1 MSESRWNHL
10 RERAPSANLPPPPP
24 SPSLNGEVAG
34 PPELE
39 VDLAPFLP
47 PLTPWLE
54 AEPAPEPAP
63 EASAAALPEDHD
75 EVEVV
80 IPAGLRKPM
89 PWLAAL
95 ASARLPYRLER
106 GAGGWKLRVPAS
118 WAARARRELE
128 AYQRLNY
135 QFPPPQPDEQAWR
148 PARAADPG
156 VSFWLAVALVL
167 FYVQTGPFA
176 DAGAVVHR
184 GAADAVAIRAGEWWR
199 GVTALTLHADLIH
212 VGANAVCL
220 AVFGRWLCQSVGLGL
235 GWAAIVLAGAFG
247 NLAAVGLSQP
257 PDGHS
262 AVGASTATFGALGV
276 LVMFACRRRF
286 SGWRELRSVWSRS
299 WGPLLA
305 GVSLLAFLGTGPG
318 TDLLG
323 HFYGFVCGLLL
334 GVLLLPALDRPLPGW
349 SQVLIGILTAG
360 TVAACWWLV
369 VQAQG

>member
-1 MSESRWNHL
+1 M
-10 RERAPSANLPPPPP
+10 
-24 SPSLNGEVAG
+24 
-34 PPELE
+34 
-39 VDLAPFLP
+39 DLAPFLP
-47 PLTPWLE
+47 PLTSWSEPE
-54 AEPAPEPAP
+54 ANVVPGLAPEPASP
-63 EASAAALPEDHD
+63 PEDPD
-75 EVEVV
+75 EIEVV

-106 GAGGWKLRVPAS
+106 GGGGWEVRVPAP
-118 WAARARRELE
+118 WAARARRELD

-135 QFPPPQPDEQAWR
+135 LFPPARPDEQAWR

-176 DAGAVVHR
+176 DAGAVAHR
-184 GAADAVAIRAGEWWR
+184 GAADADAIRAGEWWR
-199 GVTALTLHADLIH
+199 CVTALTLHADLAH

-247 NLAAVGLSQP
+247 NLAAVYLSQP
-257 PDGHS
+257 EGHS
-262 AVGASTATFGALGV
+262 AVGASTATFGALGT
-276 LVMFACRRRF
+276 LAMFACRRRF
-286 SGWRELRSVWSRS
+286 SGWRDLRSVWSRS
-299 WGPLLA
+299 WVPLLA

-349 SQVLIGILTAG
+349 IQALVGTLTAG
-360 TVAACWWLV
+360 TVAACWWLTA
-369 VQAQG
+369 QAPG